1 MEYWPSYQF
10 SLVTEDKSIGRNFLR
25 NSTLLNISN
34 QIVALLKLSRLGMNY
49 GFWNVLQK
57 YNNMGLEQN

>member
-10 SLVTEDKSIGRNFLR
+10 SPVTEDKSIGQNFLR

-34 QIVALLKLSRLGMNY
+34 QIVALLKLSRLRMNY
-49 GFWNVLQK
+49 GFWNVLPK
-57 YNNMGLEQN
+57 VKNMGLEQN